1 MKLLSIKKFKDS
13 ATKVFKSDEP
23 VLVMRKGEV
32 AGIFFPVPLNVIP
45 FEIKKD
51 VFMKLTESIKKKL
64 ETKGIKEEDVLED
77 FEKHR
82 KARRRR

>member
-1 MKLLSIKKFKDS
+1 MKLLSIKKFKDG
-13 ATKVFKSDEP
+13 ATRILKSDEP
-23 VLVMRKGEV
+23 VLVMRGGEV

-51 VFMKLTESIKKKL
+51 IFMKLTESIKKKL
-64 ETKGIKEEDVLED
+64 ETKGVKEEDILED
-77 FEKHR
+77 FEKNR